1 METIIGFVAGY
12 LVGSREGKAGLERL
26 KTSWNTIRS
35 SPEVR
40 KLAADAITMAEQV
53 VRRAP
58 VGGISGAVVRTLA
71 SRAGGTR
78 QEPSRAARP
87 QALPGRARSLSRRAP
102 HPCPVRRGRGPP
114 GAVQAPNMSL
124 QLVSSRFPRA
134 QPDKARAEPLRK
146 S

>member
-26 KTSWNTIRS
+26 KTSWQTIRN

-40 KLAADAITMAEQV
+40 KMATDAITMAEQV

-58 VGGISGAVVRTLA
+58 VGSLSGAVVRTLA

-78 QEPSRAARP
+78 QESSRAA
-87 QALPGRARSLSRRAP
+87 
-102 HPCPVRRGRGPP
+102 
-114 GAVQAPNMSL
+114 
-124 QLVSSRFPRA
+124 
-134 QPDKARAEPLRK
+134 
-146 S
+146 

>member
-26 KTSWNTIRS
+26 KTSWQSIKS

-40 KLAADAITMAEQV
+40 KLAVDAITMAEQV

-58 VGGISGAVVRTLA
+58 AGGIGGALVRTLT

-78 QEPSRAARP
+78 QEPSRAA
-87 QALPGRARSLSRRAP
+87 
-102 HPCPVRRGRGPP
+102 
-114 GAVQAPNMSL
+114 
-124 QLVSSRFPRA
+124 
-134 QPDKARAEPLRK
+134 
-146 S
+146 

>member
-58 VGGISGAVVRTLA
+58 VSGIGGAVIRTRA
-71 SRAGGTR
+71 SRASG
-78 QEPSRAARP
+78 A
-87 QALPGRARSLSRRAP
+87 
-102 HPCPVRRGRGPP
+102 PP
-114 GAVQAPNMSL
+114 GASPGAEQWAPAGGMGGP
-124 QLVSSRFPRA
+124 VPR
-134 QPDKARAEPLRK
+134 
-146 S
+146 